1 MDKIIL
7 SDTNSTDSFVE
18 CSRRNLKTTGRLFKK
33 QIFAWGEF
41 SHPNNPDIKINVDQK
56 FYESLKRN
64 FDNGVCPIVQVP
76 LVDDYNRHVEDPARN
91 IGEVVDMSYDDEGV
105 YVYIDAR
112 KHAEDIG
119 STILGASAKVSL
131 NYSDTRNN
139 THVGPTLLHVAAT
152 NRPFLVN
159 LKDYETVSASN
170 ADTTEDVVLLLSR
183 GNDVINPKEETNMTK
198 EELIAALSEYSIDV
212 AAGQQALADLEG
224 YVALSSVLGDDSIV
238 ATPDTLSNT
247 IVDLTNSLQERD
259 AKIEEQETRLQDLTA
274 QIQEINL
281 SAATAEVES
290 LIEKSRIR
298 PVTKVVMID
307 LSMNDRERFEL
318 FLIPEEEAQIELSE
332 QGFTTSESSQEK
344 TPEERAREIGA
355 RLAELTK

>member
-1 MDKIIL
+1 
-7 SDTNSTDSFVE
+7 
-18 CSRRNLKTTGRLFKK
+18 
-33 QIFAWGEF
+33 
-41 SHPNNPDIKINVDQK
+41 
-56 FYESLKRN
+56 
-64 FDNGVCPIVQVP
+64 
-76 LVDDYNRHVEDPARN
+76 
-91 IGEVVDMSYDDEGV
+91 
-105 YVYIDAR
+105 
-112 KHAEDIG
+112 
-119 STILGASAKVSL
+119 
-131 NYSDTRNN
+131 
-139 THVGPTLLHVAAT
+139 
-152 NRPFLVN
+152 
-159 LKDYETVSASN
+159 
-170 ADTTEDVVLLLSR
+170 
-183 GNDVINPKEETNMTK
+183 MTK

-290 LIEKSRIR
+290 LIEKGRIR
-298 PVTKVVMID
+298 PVTKDVMID